1 MAAEAPQLDAV
12 FGALSDPIR
21 RSILAALARGEA
33 SVTALGQPFS
43 VSAPA
48 ITKHLHV
55 LETAGLIV
63 RRKSG
68 RVNYCRLRT
77 VPLAAAAG
85 WIEEQRQF
93 WERQFDAL
101 DRYLSEEDDECNP
114 QPSNEPGSP
123 SASNDVSAPPGR
135 KSSARGRSRK
145 S

>member
-1 MAAEAPQLDAV
+1 MPAEAPQLDAI

-21 RSILAALARGEA
+21 RSILAVLARREA
-33 SVTALGQPFS
+33 SVTELGEPFS

-77 VPLAAAAG
+77 VPLAEAAG

-101 DRYLSEEDDECNP
+101 DRYLSEEVKECNP
-114 QPSNEPGSP
+114 QQSNEPDSP
-123 SASNDVSAPPGR
+123 SASNAVSAPRG
-135 KSSARGRSRK
+135 KESSARGRRRK

>member
-1 MAAEAPQLDAV
+1 MPAKAPHLDAI

-21 RSILAALARGEA
+21 RSILAALSRGET
-33 SVTALGQPFS
+33 SVTELGQPFS

-48 ITKHLHV
+48 ITKHLRV

-77 VPLAAAAG
+77 VPLIEAAG
-85 WIEEQRQF
+85 WIEEQREF

-101 DRYLSEEDDECNP
+101 DRYLSEEDEECNR
-114 QPSNEPGSP
+114 QPSNEPDSP
-123 SASNDVSAPPGR
+123 SASSDVFAPPAR
-135 KSSARGRSRK
+135 RSSARGRSRK